1 MGQGS
6 WLTWLEGPSCVHVD
20 IGGELFP
27 HDVLRLCGD
36 RENII
41 YLTHLDWD
49 HISFAKRF
57 YQQAPSTCVVPNFQ
71 SQKGKAKVFLSR
83 LPRCPPLK
91 TLRVQ
96 SLYQPKRFINA
107 NQASTF
113 YSVNNKVLITGD
125 APQSEERNWV
135 RINPSIM
142 DILILGHHGS
152 HTSTS
157 KELLQRVRPKLS
169 IASAR
174 KEKFGHPH
182 KKTRELLKQF
192 KVPLLTTQSWGH
204 IYLDL

>member
-1 MGQGS
+1 MDLYFHSSCSHPRVSQEEVCIKIIFVIAAFLFPTFLINQTESYNLVIWNVGQGS

-113 YSVNNKVLITGD
+113 
-125 APQSEERNWV
+125 
-135 RINPSIM
+135 
-142 DILILGHHGS
+142 
-152 HTSTS
+152 
-157 KELLQRVRPKLS
+157 
-169 IASAR
+169 
-174 KEKFGHPH
+174 
-182 KKTRELLKQF
+182 
-192 KVPLLTTQSWGH
+192 
-204 IYLDL
+204 